1 MIHDLVTA
9 INFLT
14 ILPIPS
20 CKPSGPDDLGR
31 AAAWFPLVGA
41 LIGVI
46 TSAVYWGLNRIFP
59 RLLVSVLSALVWIVL
74 TGGLH
79 LDGLADC
86 CDGLLVSADKD
97 RRLEIM
103 KDPHHGTFA
112 GIGLTLAILLKV
124 AVLYSLQAANIWLV
138 LPFAAALSRWMLLP
152 AGLQPS
158 ARQNGLGHAFS
169 SGLNWQSILLGTLP
183 VAGLAFFIGWQAA
196 LAALAVFGL
205 TLLVIG
211 LARKRLGGVSGDVFG
226 LIVELSEIMVL
237 IVFCVM
243 EGPLWI

>member
-20 CKPSGPDDLGR
+20 RKPSGPHDLGR

-41 LIGVI
+41 LIGII
-46 TSAVYWGLNRIFP
+46 TAAAYWGLSRIFP
-59 RLLVSVLSALVWIVL
+59 RSLVSVLSALVWIVL

-86 CDGLLVSADKD
+86 CDGLLVSADRD

-103 KDPHHGTFA
+103 KDPHHGTYA
-112 GIGLTLAILLKV
+112 GIGLTFAILLKV
-124 AVLYSLQAANIWLV
+124 SALYSLQAANIWLV

-183 VAGLAFFIGWQAA
+183 VAGLAFFIGWRAA

-205 TLLVIG
+205 TLLVIR
-211 LARKRLGGVSGDVFG
+211 LARKRLGGISGDVFG
-226 LIVELSEIMVL
+226 LIVELGEIMVL
-237 IVFCVM
+237 IFFCVK
-243 EGPLWI
+243 ESPLWI